1 MSGRAPSAAPGGP
14 HASTPASP
22 VLGAREREYKS
33 KVDLLE
39 AELLKAKGSAS
50 AVAEAEAEK
59 HLSKLRELHGT
70 IVSNIDQ
77 VQDQT
82 ARILQEQERDLLRAF
97 RARLYDLHAELEK
110 EKARAEDGAAVWIER
125 NRQVAKE
132 LEWAKDMAERL
143 DRHNQALARGA
154 CCTRLLNMSRLSV
167 CRSFITHITCCTS
180 FALAENTRL
189 KNQYRTQEDDREYLI
204 KQLVAAKKDNAR
216 LRSEMAR
223 SREEA
228 ASLASEVEELKISAA
243 MGQHEE
249 AAAAEAGGAGEGKEG
264 DSPTLSV
271 TQPRKGSVPGSR
283 AQSAGA
289 GAAEAEQLARQLEAE
304 AAAGEAASM
313 AAAAATSA
321 AGGTVLSG
329 AARDAEIA
337 RYRDTILRLKRV
349 IDAERRAARGLR
361 AQLTA
366 ELASRTDA
374 EVFLRRAIE
383 DAKLQVERKR
393 RALMLAAVGPGPGY
407 RRLAQGGSLSPV
419 AGTTMPAAPA
429 GAGVTASV
437 RPHGN
442 QHGGHGHGGHLRGE
456 DSMSMSLT
464 LADGSTA
471 GGRGGGGGGAG
482 GLDAGAAVMAGGDDG
497 LPEDGGSIEDAGLVD
512 AYSALPQEQ
521 REGILASLLA
531 QEHVLA
537 ALQRITFPQRPPG
550 SSAPASPAASLPASR
565 RNSLTGTSASPART
579 EGSSM
584 LGGGGS
590 GLAGARA
597 HSAAAGHS
605 HAGTGHVGPTYW
617 HGPDV
622 QTHASGSAAGM
633 GTATELSVSG
643 HSAGIPVS
651 APVSIDLGSL
661 SIGGGGAG
669 GHGGAGG
676 FTSTI
681 TAADS
686 LAAAKQFA
694 GDVQAS
700 ARERVEA
707 QFGREFDAKI
717 AVRAAVRSGPGAA
730 GGAAASST
738 PGGKAGLHIGAS
750 PKGTV
755 GGGFSV
761 GAGGT
766 AAGGAAARSRP
777 PGPATASGAG
787 PTTPRSAAARAGA
800 PSPIRPGSKQSVTRG
815 AGGGGGGG
823 GGKGGAVGPGMTLGG
838 GAGSVVSD
846 WTSDT
851 DDTAK
856 HASFRDAFAALQTR
870 FPGKAGSAGGAAP
883 AGAEGA
889 AAGAGAPGGLRTTTL
904 GKAASLVV
912 GSGSASGAAGGR

>member
-1 MSGRAPSAAPGGP
+1 MTVP
-14 HASTPASP
+14 
-22 VLGAREREYKS
+22 
-33 KVDLLE
+33 
-39 AELLKAKGSAS
+39 
-50 AVAEAEAEK
+50 
-59 HLSKLRELHGT
+59 
-70 IVSNIDQ
+70 
-77 VQDQT
+77 
-82 ARILQEQERDLLRAF
+82 
-97 RARLYDLHAELEK
+97 
-110 EKARAEDGAAVWIER
+110 
-125 NRQVAKE
+125 
-132 LEWAKDMAERL
+132 
-143 DRHNQALARGA
+143 
-154 CCTRLLNMSRLSV
+154 
-167 CRSFITHITCCTS
+167 
-180 FALAENTRL
+180 
-189 KNQYRTQEDDREYLI
+189 
-204 KQLVAAKKDNAR
+204 
-216 LRSEMAR
+216 
-223 SREEA
+223 
-228 ASLASEVEELKISAA
+228 
-243 MGQHEE
+243 
-249 AAAAEAGGAGEGKEG
+249 
-264 DSPTLSV
+264 
-271 TQPRKGSVPGSR
+271 QPRKGSVPGSR

-313 AAAAATSA
+313 AATLAATAVGGSG
-321 AGGTVLSG
+321 AGVVLSG

-349 IDAERRAARGLR
+349 IDSERRAARGLR

-437 RPHGN
+437 RPHGGG
-442 QHGGHGHGGHLRGE
+442 HGGGHGGHLRGE

-464 LADGSTA
+464 LGGDGSVA
-471 GGRGGGGGGAG
+471 GGRGGGGGGGGAG
-482 GLDAGAAVMAGGDDG
+482 GLDAGGAVMAGGDDG
-497 LPEDGGSIEDAGLVD
+497 LPEEGGSVEDAGLVD

-550 SSAPASPAASLPASR
+550 SSVPSSPAVSHPASR
-565 RNSLTGTSASPART
+565 RNSLSGTSASPART
-579 EGSSM
+579 EGSST
-584 LGGGGS
+584 LGGGGGGS
-590 GLAGARA
+590 GPSGARA
-597 HSAAAGHS
+597 HSAAGHS
-605 HAGTGHVGPTYW
+605 HSGTGHVGPTYW

-622 QTHASGSAAGM
+622 QTHASASAGGL

-651 APVSIDLGSL
+651 APVSIDLGSI
-661 SIGGGGAG
+661 SGGAG
-669 GHGGAGG
+669 GAGQGHGHGG

-717 AVRAAVRSGPGAA
+717 AVRAAVRSGPAAAAAAA
-730 GGAAASST
+730 GGGGSSAST

-750 PKGTV
+750 PKGTGGAG

-761 GAGGT
+761 GAGGLA
-766 AAGGAAARSRP
+766 AAGGAAGRSRAP
-777 PGPATASGAG
+777 GPGPASGGG
-787 PTTPRSAAARAGA
+787 PLTPRSAAARVGA

-823 GGKGGAVGPGMTLGG
+823 GKGGTVGPGMTLGG

-870 FPGKAGSAGGAAP
+870 FPGQAKAGSAGGAAP
-883 AGAEGA
+883 AGAEGGS
-889 AAGAGAPGGLRTTTL
+889 AGAGAGGGLRTTTL

-912 GSGSASGAAGGR
+912 GSGGAPGGAAGSGR